1 MAFTANGVQGNSA
14 YGADLFLQNTG
25 IDPVVFGNNMQ
36 FNSLKTNALVQ
47 SSAVTDDPYKD
58 QLLKPGREIIKPFYD
73 DLYADVQ
80 DWSDG
85 SNINVNGFTGGQERS
100 IKVYQAQAFGF
111 TDFAQT
117 VDIGDPEAQITS
129 RFVPYWTRQNTTDVM
144 GILKATFS
152 NPDIAA
158 DNTYANDD
166 DKEFNLISFQKAKS
180 LLAQFQ
186 NSAFSTLFV
195 HPSVYAQMQAENYI
209 TVVGNDTPLS
219 NAAQPI
225 ETYNGMRV
233 IMDESLPIE
242 DGVATSY
249 IVGQGSIMYSA
260 VAAVNGGMEYQ
271 RRADLAGGQTQIYSR
286 RIVTGHVH
294 GTTIAEGYTPL
305 NGTNFTT
312 ADLYNPD
319 AWTCVVNPQYVHV
332 VAYRSKVADGYR
344 GSTPDEA
351 AIAEKTK
358 TATKARNAK
367 RYAGSSSAS
376 SSASTST
383 TTASS
388 SASSSS
394 ASK

>member
-1 MAFTANGVQGNSA
+1 MAFTPNGVQGNSA

-25 IDPVVFGNNMQ
+25 IDPVVYGNNIQ

-58 QLLKPGREIIKPFYD
+58 QLIQPGREILRPFYD
-73 DLYADVQ
+73 DLYAEVQ

-85 SNINVNGFTGGQERS
+85 DNINVNGFTGGQERS

-111 TDFAQT
+111 TDFAAT
-117 VDIGDPEAQITS
+117 VDMGDPEAQITS
-129 RFVPYWTRQNTTDVM
+129 RFAPYWTRQNTTDVM

-152 NPDIAA
+152 NKDIAA
-158 DNTYANDD
+158 DNTYADDD
-166 DKEFNLISFQKAKS
+166 DKEFNLVSFQKAKS
-180 LLAQFQ
+180 LLGQFQ

-195 HPSVYAQMQAENYI
+195 HPSVYAQMEAENYI

-219 NAAQPI
+219 NAAEPI
-225 ETYNGMRV
+225 TTYNGMRV
-233 IMDESLPIE
+233 IQDESLPIE

-249 IVGQGSIMYSA
+249 IAGQGSIMYSA
-260 VAAVNGGMEYQ
+260 VAAKNGGMEYQ

-305 NGTNFTT
+305 NGVSFTT
-312 ADLYNPD
+312 RDLYNPD
-319 AWTCVVNPQYVHV
+319 AWDCVVNPQYVHV
-332 VAYRSKVADGYR
+332 VAYRSKVAPGYKD
-344 GSTPDEA
+344 SLPDEA
-351 AIAEKTK
+351 AIANGNK
-358 TATKARNAK
+358 TATKARNSK
-367 RYAGSSSAS
+367 RYANSSSAS
-376 SSASTST
+376 SSASTS

>member
-1 MAFTANGVQGNSA
+1 MAFNANGVQGNSA

-36 FNSLKTNALVQ
+36 YNSLKTNALVQ
-47 SSAVTDDPYKD
+47 SSAVADDEYKD
-58 QLLKPGREIIKPFYD
+58 QLTQPGREIIKPFYD
-73 DLYADVQ
+73 DLFAGVQ

-85 SNINVNGFTGGQERS
+85 SNLNVNGFTGGQERS
-100 IKVYQAQAFGF
+100 IKIYQAQAFGF
-111 TDFAQT
+111 TDFAQS

-129 RFVPYWTRQNTTDVM
+129 RFGPYWTRQNTTDVM
-144 GILKATFS
+144 GMLQATFS

-158 DNTYANDD
+158 DNTYDD
-166 DKEFNLISFQKAKS
+166 GKEFNVTSFQKAKS
-180 LLAQFQ
+180 LLGSYQ
-186 NSAFSTLFV
+186 NRAFATLFV

-209 TVVGNDTPLS
+209 TLTGNDTPLAS
-219 NAAQPI
+219 SATPI
-225 ETYNGMRV
+225 ETYNGMQV
-233 IMDESLPIE
+233 IMDESLPVDE
-242 DGVATSY
+242 NGVATSY
-249 IVGQGSIMYSA
+249 IVGQGSIKYSA

-319 AWTCVVNPQYVHV
+319 AWACVVNPQFVHV
-332 VAYRSKVADGYR
+332 VAYRTKIVDGFK

-351 AIAEKTK
+351 AIADRTK

-367 RYAGSSSAS
+367 RYAKSSSAS
-376 SSASTST
+376 SSASTS